1 VTASSS
7 RAELEEGL
15 RAFDEAFR
23 RGDLAELTRLFA
35 PDIQLLVHQQE
46 AIVGKDGAA
55 RAFGQVLEM
64 FDTSDYTP
72 RYEVI
77 EVHGDRAYV
86 LGPFEETLSPRSR
99 EPGIRVHGRVVLFWR
114 RDEEGWR
121 VTRLLTGR
129 SAPDEPIDAP
139 SGA

>member
-1 VTASSS
+1 
-7 RAELEEGL
+7 
-15 RAFDEAFR
+15 
-23 RGDLAELTRLFA
+23 
-35 PDIQLLVHQQE
+35 
-46 AIVGKDGAA
+46 VGKDGAG

-86 LGPFEETLSPRSR
+86 LGPFEETLSPRSG
-99 EPGIRVHGRVVLFWR
+99 ESGTQVHGRVVLFWA

-121 VTRLLTGR
+121 VTLLLTGR

-139 SGA
+139 SEA

>member
-1 VTASSS
+1 MTASSP
-7 RAELEEGL
+7 RAEVEEAL
-15 RAFDEAFR
+15 RGFDEAFR
-23 RGDLAELTRLFA
+23 RGDLDELARFFA
-35 PDIQLLVHQQE
+35 SDIQLLVHQQE
-46 AIVGKDGAA
+46 AIVGKDDAG

-64 FDTSDYTP
+64 FDTQSYAP

-86 LGPFEETLSPRSR
+86 LGPFEETLSPRSG
-99 EPGIRVHGRVVLFWR
+99 EPGIRVHGRAVLFWR

-121 VTRLLTGR
+121 ITRLLTAR
-129 SAPDEPIDAP
+129 WAPDELIDGP